1 MLYRGLVLALRFN
14 LRPTRP
20 DLHSL
25 TGGIRLTKGI
35 CENSDQIPQIVMN
48 TSLAGDMHFLLER
61 RGVLCDDTEN
71 GATNTVISYIVG

>member
-14 LRPTRP
+14 LRPTHT

-35 CENSDQIPQIVMN
+35 CENSDQNP
-48 TSLAGDMHFLLER
+48 TDGDEYKPHWRYALF
-61 RGVLCDDTEN
+61 T
-71 GATNTVISYIVG
+71 

>member
-1 MLYRGLVLALRFN
+1 MPYRDLVLVLRFN
-14 LRPTRP
+14 LRPTHT

-48 TSLAGDMHFLLER
+48 TRHVGDMHFLLEHR
-61 RGVLCDDTEN
+61 IVSCHDTEN